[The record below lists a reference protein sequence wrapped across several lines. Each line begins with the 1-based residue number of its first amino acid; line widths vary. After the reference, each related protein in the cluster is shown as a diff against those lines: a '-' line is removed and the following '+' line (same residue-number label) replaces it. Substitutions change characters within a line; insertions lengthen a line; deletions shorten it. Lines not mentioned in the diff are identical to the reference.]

1 MRSSDAAK
9 LARILGL
16 LGSDQAGERAAAA
29 EAAHRLVT
37 RLGLSWDE
45 VLAPQRESSQAD
57 SALRRKPASASHD
70 TLAAA
75 QSRLRQSMRENADL
89 RRRITQLQRRIE
101 VLHQQ
106 MPAPAPEED

>member
-1 MRSSDAAK
+1 MRATDAAK

-16 LGSDQAGERAAAA
+16 LGSDQPGERAAAA
-29 EAAHRLVT
+29 EAAHRMVS
-37 RLGLSWDE
+37 RLGLRWEDI
-45 VLAPQRESSQAD
+45 LAPPP
-57 SALRRKPASASHD
+57 KPARLPPSPSHD
-70 TLAAA
+70 ALDAA

-106 MPAPAPEED
+106 VPAPAPEED

>member
-1 MRSSDAAK
+1 MRATDAAK

-16 LGSDQAGERAAAA
+16 LGSDHPGERAAAG

-37 RLGLSWDE
+37 RLGLRWEDI
-45 VLAPQRESSQAD
+45 LASPPKKLPR
-57 SALRRKPASASHD
+57 LPPSASHD
-70 TLAAA
+70 ALDAA

-101 VLHQQ
+101 VMHQRQ
-106 MPAPAPEED
+106 PPPPPGED

>member
-1 MRSSDAAK
+1 MRATDAAK

-16 LGSDQAGERAAAA
+16 LGSDQPGERAAAG

-37 RLGLSWDE
+37 RLGLRWED
-45 VLAPQRESSQAD
+45 VLAP
-57 SALRRKPASASHD
+57 PARAPRVPPSPSHD
-70 TLAAA
+70 ALDAA

-101 VLHQQ
+101 VLHRQV
-106 MPAPAPEED
+106 PAPVPEED

>member
-1 MRSSDAAK
+1 MRATDAAK

-29 EAAHRLVT
+29 EAAHRMVS
-37 RLGLSWDE
+37 RLGLRWEDI
-45 VLAPQRESSQAD
+45 LAPPPKVPRLVPSPS
-57 SALRRKPASASHD
+57 PSHD
-70 TLAAA
+70 ALDAA

-106 MPAPAPEED
+106 MPPPPPEQDAE